1 MDHKKDNYNYL
12 AFAYAVKLGYE
23 DSLVYVYIYVSMKA
37 LTKHAIN
44 AR

>member
-23 DSLVYVYIYVSMKA
+23 DSLVYYIYVSIKSF
-37 LTKHAIN
+37 TKHAIN
-44 AR
+44 AH